1 MTNPAIRDDV
11 APTRI
16 EALREGIE
24 RMILFGEFAPGER
37 LNELDLSARLNVSR
51 GPIREVLRLL
61 EQAGLVRIVP
71 NRGAVVRKVTIEEML
86 DLYDIRAGFART
98 AGRLLANR
106 ATRQQIAILQDLYG
120 AMVEETE
127 RRDVQAYYRL
137 NVEFHERLLEFTGN
151 RHLIE
156 LDLAV
161 RNQLQI
167 SLRKAAFT
175 PSQLRISNAE
185 HKKILDAIVDGN
197 AERAGLAFERHV
209 LNGKSRMLETLA
221 GGGDDTP

>member
-106 ATRQQIAILQDLYG
+106 ATKQQIAILQDLYG

>member
-1 MTNPAIRDDV
+1 VTNPAIRDDV